1 MKSIAL
7 VKSGT
12 ASEPHEGISDAD
24 ILVMISMIDY
34 LITEVGRIDPESTHH
49 LRAARGTLAESVAPA
64 VLPRA
69 H

>member
-7 VKSGT
+7 VKSAT
-12 ASEPHEGISDAD
+12 ASEPQENISDAD

-34 LITEVGRIDPESTHH
+34 LITEIGRIDPDSEQH
-49 LRAARGTLAESVAPA
+49 LRAARGSLAESVAPVA
-64 VLPRA
+64 LPRA